1 MTCIVF
7 GIIWIIQCYAAS
19 TNLAKFVAPIF
30 QFRGWT
36 PFVSTI
42 AGIRK
47 ILDAYISKC
56 QVSVLA
62 ITWRVGYKKVRNLK
76 YNPPLILE
84 ELIMKWQPIKIEK
97 FFYTPPVTV
106 QRCLRWVVQVLNF
119 ISAASLT
126 MRHFFFWSSPIKWRF
141 NITSREV

>member
-7 GIIWIIQCYAAS
+7 GIMWIIECNAAS

-30 QFRGWT
+30 QCRGGT
-36 PFVSTI
+36 PFISTI

-62 ITWRVGYKKVRNLK
+62 ITWRVSYKKVRHLK
-76 YNPPLILE
+76 YNPPIILDE
-84 ELIMKWQPIKIEK
+84 SIK
-97 FFYTPPVTV
+97 
-106 QRCLRWVVQVLNF
+106 
-119 ISAASLT
+119 
-126 MRHFFFWSSPIKWRF
+126 
-141 NITSREV
+141 

>member
-30 QFRGWT
+30 QCRGGT
-36 PFVSTI
+36 PFISTI

-62 ITWRVGYKKVRNLK
+62 ITWRVSYKKVRNLK
-76 YNPPLILE
+76 YNPYLILVE
-84 ELIMKWQPIKIEK
+84 SIK
-97 FFYTPPVTV
+97 
-106 QRCLRWVVQVLNF
+106 
-119 ISAASLT
+119 
-126 MRHFFFWSSPIKWRF
+126 
-141 NITSREV
+141 